1 MNSRQKEVIAASLD
15 DEKAVLSA
23 LEKNYTAALADI
35 KRNIRELQ
43 SNPLTQSKAYQL
55 DFQRQLEKQ
64 ISGILDN
71 LSGKNFTS
79 IADYLNA
86 CYQTG
91 FIGAMYDMQGQ
102 GVPLI
107 LPINQEQ
114 VLKAVQKT
122 GDDIKL
128 VNKIGVSTN
137 ELKRQVL
144 EELKR
149 GFATDLTYTDIA
161 RNISNR
167 GQANMGRSMT
177 IARTEGH
184 RVQSEAKMD
193 SYHAAK
199 AKGAD
204 IVKQWDATLDS
215 ETRETHIQLD
225 GQIRELD
232 EDFTVGG
239 KSAPYPGGFGD
250 PAEDC
255 NCRCCMLQRAR
266 WAVEGETTYDKWNNE
281 TGGIIQCTGYDDFK
295 EKYLK
300 AVENYEKS
308 GIIERPQFTPATSI
322 AEAEGFAR
330 DVLGIGGCSYK
341 GVDLGVAN
349 EMNAAFQR
357 GVDVCPG
364 IQDRMKFVG
373 SGQERNAAFKS
384 EVTDYYRE
392 QLRQQHPGMPDSW
405 YDKYAKRFASQ
416 TVGRIEGGT
425 YAFATRASGTGTVID
440 GIVEKY
446 SGIFVNNAW
455 GKDAEKFLA
464 SVARDVAN
472 GWHPVGCD
480 TIAAIFDHE
489 VGHQIDYALG
499 LRTNSEIV
507 KLFNSMTT
515 EEIGQGLSRYGATSV
530 SEFIAEGWSEYV
542 NNEHPRKIATKI
554 GKIIEKAVKGK

>member
-23 LEKNYTAALADI
+23 LEKNYTTALADI

-55 DFQRQLEKQ
+55 DFQRQLERQ

-71 LSGKNFTS
+71 LSGKNFAS
-79 IADYLNA
+79 IADYLNT

-107 LPINQEQ
+107 LPINQTQ

-122 GDDIKL
+122 SDNIKL
-128 VNKIGVSTN
+128 VNKVGVSTN
-137 ELKRQVL
+137 ELKTQVL

-149 GFATDLTYTDIA
+149 GFASDLTYTDIA

-204 IVKQWDATLDS
+204 IVKQWDATLDGA
-215 ETRETHIQLD
+215 TRDTHRLLD
-225 GQIRELD
+225 GQVRELD
-232 EDFTVGG
+232 EDFTVLGA
-239 KSAPYPGGFGD
+239 SAPYPGGFGD

-300 AVENYEKS
+300 AVENYEES
-308 GIIERPQFTPATSI
+308 GIIERPPFTPAKSI
-322 AEAEGFAR
+322 AEAEEYARSMFAKDADYSGAKNLENVNALNQTLTELTSDYPIDTLQSVSTNGR
-330 DVLGIGGCSYK
+330 LKSAAAQANGGKIEVKTGYLNNPGEPADWSARIASYPERIADLQARIDSGAYPKDSVKWFQKAIKQMEEEMQFSRWTVSSSSNNPLASTISHEYGHVLA
-341 GVDLGVAN
+341 DQ
-349 EMNAAFQR
+349 MF
-357 GVDVCPG
+357 
-364 IQDRMKFVG
+364 
-373 SGQERNAAFKS
+373 GQINGRHFCA
-384 EVTDYYRE
+384 DY
-392 QLRQQHPGMPDSW
+392 
-405 YDKYAKRFASQ
+405 
-416 TVGRIEGGT
+416 
-425 YAFATRASGTGTVID
+425 SGTADIRQMVRETFAEARRTGDIH
-440 GIVEKY
+440 GISMYANSSEAEFFAECFAAHREGEK
-446 SGIFVNNAW
+446 
-455 GKDAEKFLA
+455 L
-464 SVARDVAN
+464 
-472 GWHPVGCD
+472 P
-480 TIAAIFDHE
+480 
-489 VGHQIDYALG
+489 DY
-499 LRTNSEIV
+499 
-507 KLFNSMTT
+507 
-515 EEIGQGLSRYGATSV
+515 
-530 SEFIAEGWSEYV
+530 
-542 NNEHPRKIATKI
+542 
-554 GKIIEKAVKGK
+554 IEKMLKEALKK